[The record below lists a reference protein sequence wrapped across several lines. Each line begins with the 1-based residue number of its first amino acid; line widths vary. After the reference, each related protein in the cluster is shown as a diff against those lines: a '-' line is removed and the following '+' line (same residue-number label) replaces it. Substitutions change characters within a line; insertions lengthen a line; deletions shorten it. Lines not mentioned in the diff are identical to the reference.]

1 MMTTEEK
8 MKAVEGVMALRQASG
23 KFSRENKNPETMRR
37 INDLEFRR
45 EMEAIMNDEAQ
56 NTSVFFFRNSEPQKG
71 GSENTSFNSYAGA
84 DKR

>member
-8 MKAVEGVMALRQASG
+8 MKAVEGVMALRPASS

-37 INDLEFRR
+37 MNDLEFRR
-45 EMEAIMNDEAQ
+45 EVEAIMNDEAP
-56 NTSVFFFRNSEPQKG
+56 NTSAFFFRNSEPQKG
-71 GSENTSFNSYAGA
+71 GSKNTSFNSYAGA